1 MIDIHSH
8 ILPGVDDGSK
18 DENMTLR
25 MLYQFSNEGIDKIIV
40 TPHFRHDQSE
50 AYLDKVKQ
58 GFLKAQDLAAQVSPD
73 LKLYLGCEIMYS
85 SKALT
90 RLVNDEFMTMNGT
103 DYVLVEFPVLAQFN
117 DIAGAIRDFVSS
129 GYIPIVA
136 HLERYQFIGKIE
148 QVHALVKMGAYI
160 QINSSLILG
169 KYGFARKRF
178 IHKLIKRGL
187 VHFVASDAHNDE
199 KRKVTLGSSYRTVA
213 RRFGKETAADLFIR
227 NQEKVIKGEKIGV

>member
-25 MLYQFSNEGIDKIIV
+25 MLYQFSNEGIDKIV
-40 TPHFRHDQSE
+40 ATPHFRHDQSD
-50 AYLDKVKQ
+50 AYLEKVKESY
-58 GFLKAQDLAAQVSPD
+58 LEARRLAAQVSPN
-73 LKLYLGCEIMYS
+73 LQLFLGCEIMYS

-90 RLVNDEFMTMNGT
+90 RLINDEFLTLNGT
-103 DYVLVEFPVLAQFN
+103 DYILVEFPVMALFN
-117 DIAGAIRDFVSS
+117 DIVGAIHDFVGS
-129 GYIPIVA
+129 GYIPIIA
-136 HLERYQFIGKIE
+136 HLERYQFIDKVE
-148 QVHALVKMGAYI
+148 QVQTLVKMGAHI

-169 KYGFARKRF
+169 KYGFTRKRF

-199 KRKVTLGSSYRTVA
+199 KRKVTLGSSYKSIA
-213 RRFGKETAADLFIR
+213 RRFGKETAADLFVR

>member
-18 DENMTLR
+18 DDNMTLR

-40 TPHFRHDQSE
+40 TPHFRHDLSNS
-50 AYLDKVKQ
+50 YLDKVRKS
-58 GFLKAQDLAAQVSPD
+58 FLKAQDLAMQVSPN
-73 LKLYLGCEIMYS
+73 LQLYLGCEIMYS

-90 RLVNDEFMTMNGT
+90 KLINEEFLTLNGT
-103 DYVLVEFPVLAQFN
+103 NYILLEFPVMVQFN
-117 DIAGAIRDFVSS
+117 DIVGAIHDFVGS
-129 GYIPIVA
+129 GYVPIIA
-136 HLERYQFIGKIE
+136 HLERYQFIDKME
-148 QVHALVKMGAYI
+148 QVHTLVKLGAYI

-187 VHFVASDAHNDE
+187 IHFVASDAHNDE
-199 KRKVTLGSSYRTVA
+199 KRKVTLGNSYKLIA
-213 RRFGKETAADLFIR
+213 RRFGKEIAANLFVR